1 MVEGQAQNSQHA
13 GDDRPVEHGG
23 PEAGPADPEDRRLW
37 RVEERREGVDPVT
50 AEVRHTETGTF
61 GFGRDERPH
70 PDDVWWLS
78 SLLPLVTAT
87 VALGLGWVVLRA
99 RRPDPLVGL
108 IYVIVGLP
116 VVFAMP
122 IWMTSGVAL
131 QEWLPLPYLLD
142 GQQLAVWESAA
153 IAVIGLAELARWVGS
168 RRTQAI
174 SRPSVVISPHSAP
187 DATPL

>member
-1 MVEGQAQNSQHA
+1 MRRALAVLGMVGALVAVYLLNVWYAEALRRA
-13 GDDRPVEHGG
+13 GTNFRMDD
-23 PEAGPADPEDRRLW
+23 L
-37 RVEERREGVDPVT
+37 
-50 AEVRHTETGTF
+50 
-61 GFGRDERPH
+61 
-70 PDDVWWLS
+70 WWLS

-131 QEWLPLPYLLD
+131 PDWLPLPDLVV
-142 GQQLAVWESAA
+142 GQELAVWESAA

-174 SRPSVVISPHSAP
+174 SRPSVVTSPHSAP
-187 DATPL
+187 DATPV

>member
-1 MVEGQAQNSQHA
+1 MRRALAVLGMVGALVALYLLNVWYAEALRRA
-13 GDDRPVEHGG
+13 GTNFRLDD
-23 PEAGPADPEDRRLW
+23 L
-37 RVEERREGVDPVT
+37 
-50 AEVRHTETGTF
+50 
-61 GFGRDERPH
+61 
-70 PDDVWWLS
+70 WWLS

-108 IYVIVGLP
+108 IYVIVGLL

-122 IWMTSGVAL
+122 IWMTLGVAL
-131 QEWLPLPYLLD
+131 QEWLPLPDLLA

-174 SRPSVVISPHSAP
+174 SRPSVVTSPHSAP

>member
-1 MVEGQAQNSQHA
+1 MRRALAVLGMVGALVVAYLLNVWYFEDLRRVVSDNQV
-13 GDDRPVEHGG
+13 GDMV
-23 PEAGPADPEDRRLW
+23 
-37 RVEERREGVDPVT
+37 
-50 AEVRHTETGTF
+50 
-61 GFGRDERPH
+61 
-70 PDDVWWLS
+70 WLS
-78 SLLPLVTAT
+78 SLLPLATAT

-116 VVFAMP
+116 VAFAMP
-122 IWMTSGVAL
+122 ILNTSGVAL
-131 QEWLPLPYLLD
+131 LEWLPSLHDLVTSP
-142 GQQLAVWESAA
+142 QLAVWEAAA

>member
-1 MVEGQAQNSQHA
+1 MRRAFAVLGMVGALVAVYLLNVWYAEAMRRAASNFQV
-13 GDDRPVEHGG
+13 GDM
-23 PEAGPADPEDRRLW
+23 LW
-37 RVEERREGVDPVT
+37 LIG
-50 AEVRHTETGTF
+50 
-61 GFGRDERPH
+61 
-70 PDDVWWLS
+70 
-78 SLLPLVTAT
+78 LLQLVTAA

-122 IWMTSGVAL
+122 FWMTSGVAVP
-131 QEWLPLPYLLD
+131 EWLPLSHLLA
-142 GQQLAVWESAA
+142 GQELAVWESAA
-153 IAVIGLAELARWVGS
+153 IAVIGLAELARWAGS

-174 SRPSVVISPHSAP
+174 SHPSLVTHPAPESTP

>member
-1 MVEGQAQNSQHA
+1 MRRALAVLGMVGALVVAYLLNVWYFEDLRRAVSDNQV
-13 GDDRPVEHGG
+13 GDLV
-23 PEAGPADPEDRRLW
+23 
-37 RVEERREGVDPVT
+37 
-50 AEVRHTETGTF
+50 
-61 GFGRDERPH
+61 
-70 PDDVWWLS
+70 WLS
-78 SLLPLVTAT
+78 SLLPLATAT

-122 IWMTSGVAL
+122 ILRTSGVAL
-131 QEWLPLPYLLD
+131 PEWLPLHDLLASP
-142 GQQLAVWESAA
+142 QLAVWEAAA

-174 SRPSVVISPHSAP
+174 SRPSVVTSPHSAP

>member
-1 MVEGQAQNSQHA
+1 MRRALAVLGMVGALVAAYLLNVWYAENLRRAVSANRV
-13 GDDRPVEHGG
+13 GDMV
-23 PEAGPADPEDRRLW
+23 
-37 RVEERREGVDPVT
+37 
-50 AEVRHTETGTF
+50 
-61 GFGRDERPH
+61 
-70 PDDVWWLS
+70 WLS

-122 IWMTSGVAL
+122 IAATTGVAL
-131 QEWLPLPYLLD
+131 PEWLPLHDLVTTP
-142 GQQLAVWESAA
+142 QLVMWDAAA

-174 SRPSVVISPHSAP
+174 SRPSVVTSPHSAP

>member
-1 MVEGQAQNSQHA
+1 MRRALAVLGMVGALVAAYLLNVWYAEELDRAVSDNRV
-13 GDDRPVEHGG
+13 GDM
-23 PEAGPADPEDRRLW
+23 L
-37 RVEERREGVDPVT
+37 
-50 AEVRHTETGTF
+50 
-61 GFGRDERPH
+61 
-70 PDDVWWLS
+70 WLS
-78 SLLPLVTAT
+78 SLLPLGTAT

-116 VVFAMP
+116 VAFAMP
-122 IWMTSGVAL
+122 ILNTSGVAL
-131 QEWLPLPYLLD
+131 PEWLPLHDLLASP
-142 GQQLAVWESAA
+142 QLAVWEAAA

-174 SRPSVVISPHSAP
+174 SRPSVVTSPHSAP

>member
-1 MVEGQAQNSQHA
+1 MRRALAVLGMVGALVAAYLLNVWYAEELDRAVSDNRV
-13 GDDRPVEHGG
+13 GDM
-23 PEAGPADPEDRRLW
+23 L
-37 RVEERREGVDPVT
+37 
-50 AEVRHTETGTF
+50 
-61 GFGRDERPH
+61 
-70 PDDVWWLS
+70 WLS
-78 SLLPLVTAT
+78 SLLPLGTAT

-116 VVFAMP
+116 VAFAMP
-122 IWMTSGVAL
+122 IVNTSGVAL
-131 QEWLPLPYLLD
+131 PEWLPLHDLLASP
-142 GQQLAVWESAA
+142 QLAVWEAAA

-174 SRPSVVISPHSAP
+174 SRPSVVTSPHSAP

>member
-1 MVEGQAQNSQHA
+1 MRRALAVLGMVGALVAVYLLNVWYAEALRRAASNFRV
-13 GDDRPVEHGG
+13 GDM
-23 PEAGPADPEDRRLW
+23 LW
-37 RVEERREGVDPVT
+37 LIG
-50 AEVRHTETGTF
+50 
-61 GFGRDERPH
+61 
-70 PDDVWWLS
+70 
-78 SLLPLVTAT
+78 LLQLVTAA

-131 QEWLPLPYLLD
+131 PDWLPLPD
-142 GQQLAVWESAA
+142 FVVGQELAVWESAA

-187 DATPL
+187 DATQL

>member
-1 MVEGQAQNSQHA
+1 MRRALAVLGMVGALVAAYLLNVWYAEELDRAVSDNRV
-13 GDDRPVEHGG
+13 GDM
-23 PEAGPADPEDRRLW
+23 L
-37 RVEERREGVDPVT
+37 
-50 AEVRHTETGTF
+50 
-61 GFGRDERPH
+61 
-70 PDDVWWLS
+70 WLS
-78 SLLPLVTAT
+78 SLLPLGTAT

-116 VVFAMP
+116 VAFAML
-122 IWMTSGVAL
+122 ILSTSGVAL
-131 QEWLPLPYLLD
+131 QEWLPLPDLLA
-142 GQQLAVWESAA
+142 GQQLAVWEAAA

-174 SRPSVVISPHSAP
+174 SRPSVVTSPHSAP

>member
-1 MVEGQAQNSQHA
+1 MRRALAVLGMGGALVAVYLLNVWYAEELRRDVSDNRA
-13 GDDRPVEHGG
+13 GDM
-23 PEAGPADPEDRRLW
+23 LW
-37 RVEERREGVDPVT
+37 I
-50 AEVRHTETGTF
+50 
-61 GFGRDERPH
+61 
-70 PDDVWWLS
+70 S

-122 IWMTSGVAL
+122 IVNTSGVAL
-131 QEWLPLPYLLD
+131 PEWLPLHDLLASP
-142 GQQLAVWESAA
+142 QLAVWEAAA

-174 SRPSVVISPHSAP
+174 SRPSVVTSPHSAP

>member
-1 MVEGQAQNSQHA
+1 MRRALAVFGMVGALVAAYLLNVWYAEELNRAVSDNRV
-13 GDDRPVEHGG
+13 GDM
-23 PEAGPADPEDRRLW
+23 L
-37 RVEERREGVDPVT
+37 
-50 AEVRHTETGTF
+50 
-61 GFGRDERPH
+61 
-70 PDDVWWLS
+70 WLS
-78 SLLPLVTAT
+78 SLLPLATAT

-116 VVFAMP
+116 VAFAMP
-122 IWMTSGVAL
+122 ILNTSGVAL
-131 QEWLPLPYLLD
+131 LEWLPSLHDLVASP
-142 GQQLAVWESAA
+142 QLAVWEAAA

-174 SRPSVVISPHSAP
+174 SRPSVVTSPHPAS

>member
-1 MVEGQAQNSQHA
+1 MRRALAVLGMVGALVAVYLLNVWYAEALRRA
-13 GDDRPVEHGG
+13 GTNFRMDD
-23 PEAGPADPEDRRLW
+23 L
-37 RVEERREGVDPVT
+37 
-50 AEVRHTETGTF
+50 
-61 GFGRDERPH
+61 
-70 PDDVWWLS
+70 WWLS

-116 VVFAMP
+116 VAFAMP
-122 IWMTSGVAL
+122 ILNTSGVAL
-131 QEWLPLPYLLD
+131 PEWLPLHDLLASP
-142 GQQLAVWESAA
+142 QLAVWEAAA

-174 SRPSVVISPHSAP
+174 SRPSVVTSPHSAP

>member
-1 MVEGQAQNSQHA
+1 MRRALAVLGMVGALVAVYLLNVWYA
-13 GDDRPVEHGG
+13 
-23 PEAGPADPEDRRLW
+23 EALRRAASNFRMDNL
-37 RVEERREGVDPVT
+37 
-50 AEVRHTETGTF
+50 
-61 GFGRDERPH
+61 
-70 PDDVWWLS
+70 WWLS

-122 IWMTSGVAL
+122 IWMTPGVGVAL

-174 SRPSVVISPHSAP
+174 SRPSVVTSPHSAS

>member
-1 MVEGQAQNSQHA
+1 MRRALAVLGMVGALVAAYLLNVWYAEELDRAVSDNRV
-13 GDDRPVEHGG
+13 GDM
-23 PEAGPADPEDRRLW
+23 L
-37 RVEERREGVDPVT
+37 
-50 AEVRHTETGTF
+50 
-61 GFGRDERPH
+61 
-70 PDDVWWLS
+70 WLS
-78 SLLPLVTAT
+78 SLLPLGTAT

-116 VVFAMP
+116 VAFAML
-122 IWMTSGVAL
+122 ILNTSGMAL
-131 QEWLPLPYLLD
+131 LEWLPSLHDLVTSP
-142 GQQLAVWESAA
+142 QLAVWEAAA

-174 SRPSVVISPHSAP
+174 SRPSVVTSPHSAP

>member
-1 MVEGQAQNSQHA
+1 MRRALAVLGMVGALVAAYLLNVWYAEELDRAVSDNRV
-13 GDDRPVEHGG
+13 GDMP
-23 PEAGPADPEDRRLW
+23 
-37 RVEERREGVDPVT
+37 
-50 AEVRHTETGTF
+50 
-61 GFGRDERPH
+61 
-70 PDDVWWLS
+70 WLS
-78 SLLPLVTAT
+78 SLLPLGTAT

-116 VVFAMP
+116 VAFAMP
-122 IWMTSGVAL
+122 ILNTSGVAL
-131 QEWLPLPYLLD
+131 PEWLPLHDLLASP
-142 GQQLAVWESAA
+142 QLAVWEAAA

-174 SRPSVVISPHSAP
+174 SRPSVVTSPHSAP

>member
-1 MVEGQAQNSQHA
+1 MRRALAVLGMVGALVALYLLNVWYAEALRRA
-13 GDDRPVEHGG
+13 GTNFRMDD
-23 PEAGPADPEDRRLW
+23 L
-37 RVEERREGVDPVT
+37 
-50 AEVRHTETGTF
+50 
-61 GFGRDERPH
+61 
-70 PDDVWWLS
+70 WWLS

-131 QEWLPLPYLLD
+131 QEWLPLPDLLA
-142 GQQLAVWESAA
+142 GQQLAVWEAAA

-174 SRPSVVISPHSAP
+174 SRPSVVTSPHPAP